1 MNLYEITKEM
11 EFRLANSIDPETG
24 EIIDDEAYAAFEMME
39 DDRDRKILSIAKLIK
54 ENKYNL
60 EALQDRKRN
69 LDKRMKTLKNYINF
83 FEQYVLTLWDG
94 EKLED
99 DEIQVKRNSNPSL
112 VVDENLI
119 TDKYKFEETKIEK
132 KVSQKLVKELL
143 LKGEKIQGA
152 YLKYSLGLK

>member
-1 MNLYEITKEM
+1 
-11 EFRLANSIDPETG
+11 
-24 EIIDDEAYAAFEMME
+24 
-39 DDRDRKILSIAKLIK
+39 
-54 ENKYNL
+54 
-60 EALQDRKRN
+60 
-69 LDKRMKTLKNYINF
+69 MKTLKNYINF